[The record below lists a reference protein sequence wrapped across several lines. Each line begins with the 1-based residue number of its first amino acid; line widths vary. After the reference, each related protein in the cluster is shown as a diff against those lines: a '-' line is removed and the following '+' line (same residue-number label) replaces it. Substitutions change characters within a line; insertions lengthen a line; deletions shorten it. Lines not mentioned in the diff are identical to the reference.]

1 MSMEIRAK
9 DKLLQAVLK
18 ESVLVKFGEYDP
30 DEYLT
35 VDDAIE
41 SDNEVVSAVG
51 RIIER
56 QSSNVSD
63 RDIYREVCN
72 HLS

>member
-1 MSMEIRAK
+1 MLMELRPK
-9 DKLLQAVLK
+9 DKLLQAVLR
-18 ESVLVKFGEYDP
+18 ETILSRFGEYEPED
-30 DEYLT
+30 YLT

-51 RIIER
+51 RIIEG
-56 QSSNVSD
+56 QSSNMSEK
-63 RDIYREVCN
+63 DIYNGVCN

>member
-1 MSMEIRAK
+1 MIMEFRTK

-18 ESVLVKFGEYDP
+18 EPILCKFGEYDP
-30 DEYLT
+30 ENYLT

-63 RDIYREVCN
+63 REIYREVCN

>member
-1 MSMEIRAK
+1 MSMELRAK

-18 ESVLVKFGEYDP
+18 EPVLCKFGEYDP
-30 DEYLT
+30 DDFLT

-56 QSSNVSD
+56 QTSKVSE

>member
-1 MSMEIRAK
+1 MPMEFRAK

-18 ESVLVKFGEYDP
+18 EPVLSKFGEYEP
-30 DEYLT
+30 DDYLT

-56 QSSNVSD
+56 QSSNVAD

>member
-1 MSMEIRAK
+1 MSMEFRAK

-18 ESVLVKFGEYDP
+18 EPKLCKFGEYDP
-30 DEYLT
+30 DDFLT

-56 QSSNVSD
+56 QTSKVSE

>member
-1 MSMEIRAK
+1 MPMEYRAK

-18 ESVLVKFGEYDP
+18 ESVLCKFGEYDP
-30 DEYLT
+30 DDYLT
-35 VDDAIE
+35 VDEAIE

-56 QSSNVSD
+56 QLSNVSYK
-63 RDIYREVCN
+63 DIYREVCN

>member
-1 MSMEIRAK
+1 MIMEFRTK

-18 ESVLVKFGEYDP
+18 EPILCKFGEYDP
-30 DEYLT
+30 ENYLT

-63 RDIYREVCN
+63 RDI
-72 HLS
+72 

>member
-1 MSMEIRAK
+1 MELRAK

-18 ESVLVKFGEYDP
+18 ESVLCKFGEYDP
-30 DEYLT
+30 DDYQT
-35 VDDAIE
+35 VDEAIE

-63 RDIYREVCN
+63 KDIYREVCN

>member
-1 MSMEIRAK
+1 MEFRAK

-18 ESVLVKFGEYDP
+18 EPVLCKFGEYEP
-30 DEYLT
+30 DDYLT
-35 VDDAIE
+35 VDDAID

-56 QSSNVSD
+56 QTSNVSD

>member
-1 MSMEIRAK
+1 MSMEFRAK

-18 ESVLVKFGEYDP
+18 EPILCKFGEYDP
-30 DEYLT
+30 DDFLT

-56 QSSNVSD
+56 QTSKVSQ

-72 HLS
+72 HLR

>member
-1 MSMEIRAK
+1 MEFRAK

-18 ESVLVKFGEYDP
+18 EPVLCKFGEYEP
-30 DEYLT
+30 DDYQT
-35 VDDAIE
+35 VDDAIDA
-41 SDNEVVSAVG
+41 DNEVVSAVG

-56 QSSNVSD
+56 HTSNVSD

>member
-1 MSMEIRAK
+1 MYMELRAK

-18 ESVLVKFGEYDP
+18 EPVLVKFGEYDP
-30 DEYLT
+30 DEYMT

>member
-1 MSMEIRAK
+1 MSMELRAK

-18 ESVLVKFGEYDP
+18 EPVLCKFGEYDP
-30 DEYLT
+30 EDYQT
-35 VDDAIE
+35 VDDAV

-56 QSSNVSD
+56 QSSQVSD
-63 RDIYREVCN
+63 KDIYREVCN

>member
-1 MSMEIRAK
+1 MPMELRPK

-18 ESVLVKFGEYDP
+18 ERILCKFGEYEP
-30 DEYLT
+30 DDYLT
-35 VDDAIE
+35 VEDAII

-63 RDIYREVCN
+63 KDIYREVCN